1 MAEINYEILGR
12 KVAELYPNITK
23 ELVKTPTLSDV
34 TLLTEIYHQQFSIR
48 SDAKSKLIFI
58 GVILHLYDPDV
69 LSGWKRNL
77 CRGIRSQLAMLFN
90 VSDTAISNNIQTVRN
105 YYMIYKKFK
114 TEVDYISEEIS
125 KQYQDHGSEERQ

>member
-12 KVAELYPNITK
+12 KVAELYPVITK
-23 ELVKTPTLSDV
+23 ELVRTPIFCDV
-34 TLLTEIYHQQFSIR
+34 SLLTEIHNQHFSDR
-48 SDAKSKLIFI
+48 KGAKSKLIFI
-58 GVILHLYDPDV
+58 GVILQLYDPDV

-114 TEVDYISEEIS
+114 TEVDYISDEIS
-125 KQYQDHGSEERQ
+125 KQYAG